1 MPTPHAIVAECD
13 FPSQSLIDHAWVDA
27 AYFRDSYRVAM
38 RSSCTTPIG
47 VFHAVL
53 AHHPWWIK
61 ALLIARNRLA
71 TLCGLSAP
79 TSSEIMSPAVKDSY
93 RVGET
98 IGVWPIFA
106 LSDAELVA
114 GRDNKH
120 LDFRLSVLKDTT
132 GAVPSAVISTVC
144 VVHNV
149 FGKVYLFFIVPFHR
163 WGVRW
168 LIAMAVAKG
177 RL

>member
-1 MPTPHAIVAECD
+1 MPTPNAIVTECD
-13 FPSQSLIDHAWVDA
+13 FPSQSLIDRRWVDA

-38 RSSCTTPIG
+38 RSARATPVD

-53 AHHPWWIK
+53 THHPWWIK
-61 ALLIARNRLA
+61 AILIVRNRLA
-71 TLCGLSAP
+71 AICGLAAP
-79 TSSEIMSPAVKDSY
+79 TSSDIMSPAVKNSY

-120 LDFRLSVLKDTT
+120 LDFRLSVLKDIT

-149 FGKVYLFFIVPFHR
+149 FGKVYLFFVVPFHR
-163 WGVRW
+163 WGIRW
-168 LIAMAVAKG
+168 LIARAIAEG

>member
-1 MPTPHAIVAECD
+1 MSTPHAIVAECD
-13 FPSQSLIDHAWVDA
+13 FPSQSLVDRRWVDA
-27 AYFRDSYRVAM
+27 AYFRDSYRVAI
-38 RSSCTTPIG
+38 RSVSATPIG
-47 VFHAVL
+47 IFHAVL
-53 AHHPWWIK
+53 AHHPGWIK
-61 ALLIARNRLA
+61 AVLIVRNRIA
-71 TLCGLSAP
+71 ILCGLAAP
-79 TSSEIMSPAVKDSY
+79 TSSEVMSPAVKQSY

-106 LSDAELVA
+106 LSEAEVIA

-120 LDFRLSVLKDTT
+120 LDFRLSVLKETT

-149 FGKVYLFFIVPFHR
+149 FGKIYLFFVVPFHR

-168 LIAMAVAKG
+168 LIARAVTEG

>member
-1 MPTPHAIVAECD
+1 MTPQHAIVAECD
-13 FPSQSLIDHAWVDA
+13 FPTESVLDRRWVQA

-38 RSSCTTPIG
+38 HGPCTTPIE

-53 AHHPWWIK
+53 AHHPCWVK
-61 ALLIARNRLA
+61 AILIVRNRLA
-71 TLCGLSAP
+71 ATCGLSAP
-79 TSSEIMSPAVKDSY
+79 TPSEIMSPAVKDSY
-93 RVGET
+93 GVGET

-132 GAVPSAVISTVC
+132 GPVPSAVISTVC
-144 VVHNV
+144 VVHNF
-149 FGKVYLFFIVPFHR
+149 FGKVYLFFVVPFHR

-168 LIAMAVAKG
+168 LIARAVAKG